1 MLKSCINGCC
11 VSNANPKLKE
21 ISKYI
26 TLSNEEDGVAHL
38 INKFILKPKVL
49 VSACLLGDNCKYSGG
64 NNYSEEVMEY
74 LKDYE
79 IIPIC
84 PEQLGGLPTPR
95 PASEIIGD
103 KVINN
108 EGTDVT
114 SNYQN
119 GAEEALKIA
128 KLLGIKKALLKA
140 KSPSCGNGKIYD
152 GTFSGTLIDGDGI
165 TTKLLKENNIEVIT
179 IK

>member
-1 MLKSCINGCC
+1 M
-11 VSNANPKLKE
+11 KE
-21 ISKYI
+21 KI
-26 TLSNEEDGVAHL
+26 
-38 INKFILKPKVL
+38 L
-49 VSACLLGDNCKYSGG
+49 VSACLLGINCKYSGG
-64 NNYSEEVMEY
+64 NNYSEEVMEF

-79 IIPIC
+79 IIPVC

-95 PASEIIGD
+95 PASEIVGD
-103 KVINN
+103 KVINI
-108 EGTDVT
+108 EGNDVT
-114 SNYQN
+114 ANYIK

-128 KLLGIKKALLKA
+128 KMLGVKKALLKA

-165 TTKLLKENNIEVIT
+165 TTKILKENDIKVIT

>member
-1 MLKSCINGCC
+1 M
-11 VSNANPKLKE
+11 KE
-21 ISKYI
+21 KI
-26 TLSNEEDGVAHL
+26 
-38 INKFILKPKVL
+38 L
-49 VSACLLGDNCKYSGG
+49 VSACLLGTNCKYSGG

-114 SNYQN
+114 SNYQK

-152 GTFSGTLIDGDGI
+152 GTFSGALIDGDGI

>member
-1 MLKSCINGCC
+1 M
-11 VSNANPKLKE
+11 KE
-21 ISKYI
+21 KI
-26 TLSNEEDGVAHL
+26 
-38 INKFILKPKVL
+38 L
-49 VSACLLGDNCKYSGG
+49 VSACLLGTNCKYSGG
-64 NNYSEEVMEY
+64 NNYSEEVMEF

-103 KVINN
+103 KVMNN

-114 SNYQN
+114 SNYQK

-128 KLLGIKKALLKA
+128 QLLGIKKALLKA

-152 GTFSGTLIDGDGI
+152 GTFSGTLTTGDGI

>member
-1 MLKSCINGCC
+1 M
-11 VSNANPKLKE
+11 KE
-21 ISKYI
+21 KI
-26 TLSNEEDGVAHL
+26 
-38 INKFILKPKVL
+38 L
-49 VSACLLGDNCKYSGG
+49 VSACLLGTNCKYSGG

-114 SNYQN
+114 SNYQK